1 MPDASPEPF
10 AFSLESEMW
19 RINHERC
26 GLFFGPAAAILQIAH
41 PRIAQGVA
49 DHSEFETD
57 TLGRLR
63 RTLAATNRIAFGTL
77 AEAEQTR
84 ERLRAIHGQVKGE
97 ISEG

>member
-49 DHSEFETD
+49 VT
-57 TLGRLR
+57 TLDPPELVASGIVLPWMI
-63 RTLAATNRIAFGTL
+63 AAWM
-77 AEAEQTR
+77 
-84 ERLRAIHGQVKGE
+84 
-97 ISEG
+97 